1 MKNNFRFRQS
11 IRNSYIRKYF
21 SVDDRDSVKLRN
33 IKFGGIHLKIVI
45 DRDMLLVELYD
56 MRSIL
61 TEAAL
66 QNDEAKAAK
75 RS

>member
-1 MKNNFRFRQS
+1 
-11 IRNSYIRKYF
+11 
-21 SVDDRDSVKLRN
+21 
-33 IKFGGIHLKIVI
+33 
-45 DRDMLLVELYD
+45 MLLVELYD

-75 RS
+75 KKLDEVIQLISNSPSSENNSSFPKISLRGTK